1 MRSMAQ
7 ELLPFKYLGVEGFS
21 DGQTA
26 LAGLGTYL
34 DLAQVLGLPAAIE
47 HHVSLRKGTQGY
59 TDRQMVMALLFLQLA
74 GGDCVDDLD
83 RLEQDGGFGRLL
95 RRVDQ
100 QGLSRPERRVMERRW
115 RKDPTRS
122 VPSPSA
128 CRRYLD
134 GFRNPEEEARRGHGS
149 AFIPQPSDS
158 LKGLRLVNQ
167 DLVAA
172 VQARRPVD
180 TATLDIDATL
190 VAVEKRE
197 ALFCYEGYRAF
208 QPLNVYWAE
217 HGLMLHTEFR
227 DGNVPAGFENRR
239 VLEEALDMLPDSVQ
253 KVFVRTDTA
262 GYDYDLL
269 RMMAEGRHPRF
280 GVIHFAVGADMTPE
294 LKAEVSRI
302 PACEWKPY
310 PQPEG
315 SKAPKQEWA
324 EVPFVTTRIA
334 YKKGNP
340 EYRYLAVREVLR
352 KQPQPET
359 DEQLHLDL
367 PAPDAEFD
375 TSAYKLRAIVT
386 NLLDWDGDRVIR
398 WHRERCGRSEQV
410 HDVLKNEL
418 AGGTMPSKH
427 FGVNAAWW
435 LITVLAHN
443 LNQAM
448 KMLALAKVDASWSER
463 RLKAVRFHLIRLPGR
478 VTQHARETIVRV
490 SRRAVRFLEE
500 IRRQI
505 GRLILAAPA

>member
-1 MRSMAQ
+1 M
-7 ELLPFKYLGVEGFS
+7 
-21 DGQTA
+21 
-26 LAGLGTYL
+26 
-34 DLAQVLGLPAAIE
+34 
-47 HHVSLRKGTQGY
+47 
-59 TDRQMVMALLFLQLA
+59 
-74 GGDCVDDLD
+74 
-83 RLEQDGGFGRLL
+83 
-95 RRVDQ
+95 
-100 QGLSRPERRVMERRW
+100 
-115 RKDPTRS
+115 
-122 VPSPSA
+122 
-128 CRRYLD
+128 
-134 GFRNPEEEARRGHGS
+134 
-149 AFIPQPSDS
+149 
-158 LKGLRLVNQ
+158 
-167 DLVAA
+167 
-172 VQARRPVD
+172 
-180 TATLDIDATL
+180 
-190 VAVEKRE
+190 
-197 ALFCYEGYRAF
+197 
-208 QPLNVYWAE
+208 
-217 HGLMLHTEFR
+217 
-227 DGNVPAGFENRR
+227 
-239 VLEEALDMLPDSVQ
+239 
-253 KVFVRTDTA
+253 FVRTDTA

-294 LKAEVSRI
+294 LKAEISRI
-302 PACEWKPY
+302 PASEWKPY

-398 WHRERCGRSEQV
+398 WHRERCGRSEQA

-418 AGGTMPSKH
+418 AGGTVPSKH

-448 KMLALAKVDASWSER
+448 KILALTKIDASWSER

-478 VTQHARETIVRV
+478 VTQHAREMIVRV
-490 SRRAVRFLEE
+490 SRRAVRFLRGDPKTDREAHPCGPGLTAGSPRSVSTVAASMDASRPSACPKTLAGAIPGYRE
-500 IRRQI
+500 DPPPALRQRHSQAVKSSAGFPECLFRPGGVSMPRFRTQAADSGPCSGVAHVLGWI
-505 GRLILAAPA
+505 YYASVGRARKGLFRSWTDRPCAGI